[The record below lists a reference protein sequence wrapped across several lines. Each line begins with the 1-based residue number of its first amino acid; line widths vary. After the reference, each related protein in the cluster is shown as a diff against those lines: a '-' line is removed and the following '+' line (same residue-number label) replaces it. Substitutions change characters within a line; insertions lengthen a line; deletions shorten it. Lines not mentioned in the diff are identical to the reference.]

1 MAILGDGAALGG
13 GGGAEGAEDGGGG
26 GGAGGSDGADDAG
39 GGGARAPG
47 KGGATEGLRELGSG
61 GGFLPIGGGGP
72 FMDADE
78 LGRGTVLG
86 VFRRLAIDGTVG
98 TERPGTVGAAP
109 GGGLGADGGLGA
121 VDLLEADSES
131 EMYEELESATRSDG
145 LVTRVRGGL

>member
-1 MAILGDGAALGG
+1 
-13 GGGAEGAEDGGGG
+13 
-26 GGAGGSDGADDAG
+26 
-39 GGGARAPG
+39 
-47 KGGATEGLRELGSG
+47 
-61 GGFLPIGGGGP
+61 
-72 FMDADE
+72 MDADE